1 MKDVRFP
8 LTVYYDASCPMCAS
22 EMHALRDAEGKDG
35 MRLVDCSTSDFDDS
49 LCDGVTREAMMT
61 RLHARDADGRWLVA
75 MDVYEAV
82 YGAAGLRTAA
92 KLWGNR
98 SLRPFLDRAYLWVA
112 RNRQL
117 LSRLGA
123 NRLMRWLMPIPRKVP
138 GAGRSRSRA

>member
-1 MKDVRFP
+1 M
-8 LTVYYDASCPMCAS
+8 DA
-22 EMHALRDAEGKDG
+22 
-35 MRLVDCSTSDFDDS
+35 
-49 LCDGVTREAMMT
+49 
-61 RLHARDADGRWLVA
+61 
-75 MDVYEAV
+75 YEAV

-98 SLRPFLDRAYLWVA
+98 LLRPLLDRAYLWVA